1 MLRGLTCGFVGF
13 FEEDFFRVLDRAA
26 IEDAKTQL
34 GELDSARVKS
44 PQRATTARRRTG
56 GEMPLEG
63 SVTSGYSTCGNKSM
77 SSRKNSIGRN
87 ISIEFICLD

>member
-44 PQRATTARRRTG
+44 PQRATTARR
-56 GEMPLEG
+56 G
-63 SVTSGYSTCGNKSM
+63 S
-77 SSRKNSIGRN
+77 
-87 ISIEFICLD
+87 